1 MGKQLFQPT
10 LCQASPH
17 QLVCF
22 IPLFSLWLS
31 LRARAVSRSHPS
43 LIVRG
48 KDLCRAHKEASVKKS
63 TSPSTEGR
71 LAPESFVPRP
81 CQRACARRTTPEV
94 ALHSKA
100 TPGSRAR
107 PPPGKNLSMLSPCY
121 FLPRVRSVAMKS
133 MLSVYKVLINSCGV
147 IADMAWRRRR
157 CHALRFDD
165 SYLQDNPVPATTIVQ
180 LSHEEEEPRWGRFS
194 SWSTNSVTEI
204 DLVDTIG

>member
-1 MGKQLFQPT
+1 
-10 LCQASPH
+10 
-17 QLVCF
+17 
-22 IPLFSLWLS
+22 
-31 LRARAVSRSHPS
+31 
-43 LIVRG
+43 
-48 KDLCRAHKEASVKKS
+48 
-63 TSPSTEGR
+63 
-71 LAPESFVPRP
+71 
-81 CQRACARRTTPEV
+81 
-94 ALHSKA
+94 
-100 TPGSRAR
+100 
-107 PPPGKNLSMLSPCY
+107 MLSPCY